1 MANKKQ
7 LRWLYRA
14 LREWEAE
21 GLITKEQGERLRA
34 RYGSAGP
41 ETTPTW
47 GIVIIAILG
56 VLLIGGGI
64 ILMVAYN
71 WEALSRPWR
80 TALRFAPLVLAEGVY
95 GYVFFR
101 RRRSPAWVEGASTFL
116 FLMLGAS
123 LALISQTYHIAG
135 TLDEFLLSWALLSIP
150 LLYLMNA
157 SLPAVLYLIGIA
169 WWVVERG
176 GSTSVWYWGLLAA
189 VLPHLIIHLRA
200 DRSPLRRNVLGWAL
214 TLTFSVAWWWVIEV
228 DLTAFSLVG
237 SALVLSLFYLI
248 GKEYNSHPP
257 MLLRAPFRTVAVAGM
272 FIMLLVLSFRLDLP
286 AHSFGDLTQG
296 IRYRPWAARINLLVL
311 ILLFGAYIFLFLRG
325 VTRRGP
331 IAYAISLFPFVIIA
345 YLFLYTPSAP
355 RPAMALANLFALGLG
370 LIYLITGIQRQRLG
384 LVNIGLLFILVLAT
398 VRFFDTDWSYIAKGT
413 AFILLGAGFLAANW
427 VLSRRW
433 KETATTG

>member
-1 MANKKQ
+1 MANKKR
-7 LRWLYRA
+7 LRWLYRE
-14 LREWEAE
+14 LRKWEIE
-21 GLITKEQGERLRA
+21 GWITKEQGERLRTH
-34 RYGSAGP
+34 YGPAVP
-41 ETTPTW
+41 ETTPNW
-47 GIVIIAILG
+47 GIVIIAVLG

-71 WEALSRPWR
+71 WEELSRPWR
-80 TALRFAPLVLAEGVY
+80 AALSFIPLVLAELVY
-95 GYVFFR
+95 GYTFFR
-101 RRRSPAWVEGASTFL
+101 RRQSPAWVEGASTFL

-135 TLDEFLLSWALLSIP
+135 TLDQYLLSWALLSIP
-150 LLYLMNA
+150 LLYLMKA
-157 SLPAVLYLIGIA
+157 SLPAVLYLVGIA
-169 WWVVERG
+169 WWAVEREG
-176 GSTSVWYWGLLAA
+176 GSAVWYWGLLAA
-189 VLPHLIIHLRA
+189 VLPHLVIHLGA
-200 DRSPLRRNVLGWAL
+200 GRSPLRRNVLAWAF

-228 DLTAFSLVG
+228 KLTAFSLVG
-237 SALVLSLFYLI
+237 SSLVLSLFYLI
-248 GKEYNSHPP
+248 GKEYSLHPSV
-257 MLLRAPFRTVAVAGM
+257 LLRAPFRTVAVAGM

-296 IRYRPWAARINLLVL
+296 IRYRPWAARVNLLVL

-345 YLFLYTPSAP
+345 YLFFYTPSAP

-370 LIYLITGIQRQRLG
+370 LIYLISGIQRQRLG
-384 LVNIGLLFILVLAT
+384 LVNIGLLFILVLAS

-433 KETATTG
+433 REIET